1 MGPRIKEARGEVRAL
16 TKRDIV
22 RAWKDEE
29 YREKLSEEERAQLPG
44 NPAGVV
50 ELPDSD
56 LAAVG
61 GGIRYSDPRF
71 SNPSKCCR

>member
-1 MGPRIKEARGEVRAL
+1 MRAL
-16 TKRDIV
+16 SKREII

-29 YREKLSEEERAQLPG
+29 YRASLSEEERAQLPE

-56 LAAVG
+56 LATVG
-61 GGIRYSDPRF
+61 GGIRYSDPRY
-71 SNPSKCCR
+71 SWNRECCR